1 MDAAISFL
9 GGRRRPAPS
18 RPGKRPER
26 GRPPGPRLALDR
38 AELAERVE
46 RPETPDEI
54 HRADCV
60 IFPLP
65 IRGEGETLNAPLCP
79 ETHLLEDVFAR
90 LRPAQYLCGGRVD
103 ERTKTLAARYALTV
117 HDYFLREE
125 LAVAN
130 AVPTAL
136 AV

>member
-1 MDAAISFL
+1 MRQYHFWVVGGDQRQAALANALSED
-9 GGRRRPAPS
+9 GHRVHAW
-18 RPGKRPER
+18 
-26 GRPPGPRLALDR
+26 ALDR
-38 AELAERVE
+38 AEFSDRVE
-46 RPETPDEI
+46 RPESPDEL

-90 LRPAQYLCGGRVD
+90 LRPAQYLCAGRVD
-103 ERTKTLAARYALTV
+103 ERTKTLAARYALNI

>member
-1 MDAAISFL
+1 MRQYHFWVVGGDQRQAALANALSED
-9 GGRRRPAPS
+9 GHQVHAW
-18 RPGKRPER
+18 
-26 GRPPGPRLALDR
+26 ALDR
-38 AELAERVE
+38 AECSDRVE
-46 RPETPDEI
+46 RPETPDAI
-54 HRADCV
+54 ARADCV
-60 IFPLP
+60 VFPLP
-65 IRGEGETLNAPLCP
+65 IRGEGETLSAPLCP
-79 ETHLLEDVFAR
+79 ETHLLEDVFVR
-90 LRPAQYLCGGRVD
+90 LRPAQYLCAGRVD